1 LISLAYVLQ
10 AGFNVLNAVELSK
23 EVKLEQL
30 SKVLES
36 QALHGSESL
45 KAFLRFVVL
54 KAIENHDVSLKEY
67 TIATEVFGRNSN
79 YDPRNDSVVRVQ
91 ASRLRSKLQ
100 EYYATEGKSDKI
112 IIELPK
118 GGYLPNFALQAIE
131 KSFTELPQ
139 IELSAK
145 ETEGQAIQSGS
156 DPRQAN
162 WVKWSIVGLLIVAG
176 LLAAA
181 TIYYRAEATKPRE
194 PLPTASNESAQL
206 QAAAPLWNEFLQ
218 PSEPILVS
226 FSNTKFEGTA
236 ETGMKILNP
245 IVATAKTDAPKNAA
259 DSNRVITEHYTGIGE
274 VMGVYALA
282 DFFSRARYPFKV
294 KRSLL
299 LTWDDLKSNN
309 IVILGSSAENYLL
322 RDLPQQQD
330 FVFGVFKDESGNLS
344 FGLTNTKAKAG
355 EEQFYFAKQEGPS
368 RSQISE
374 DYALISVLKGLD
386 ADHRLMIL
394 GGITTYGTQAAA
406 EYVSKPEHIKELISH
421 LNVSS
426 NPDTPKLPAYYQI
439 VIKVKVNGGVPV
451 QIAYVTHHVL

>member
-1 LISLAYVLQ
+1 MLQ
-10 AGFNVLNAVELSK
+10 AVELSK
-23 EVKLEQL
+23 DVKLEQL

-54 KAIENHDVSLKEY
+54 KAIDNQDVSLKEY

-79 YDPRNDSVVRVQ
+79 YDPRSDSVVRVQ

-100 EYYATEGKSDKI
+100 EYYTTEGKDDEI

-118 GGYLPNFALQAIE
+118 GGYLPNFAIHPID
-131 KSFTELPQ
+131 KSYPSLPAVE
-139 IELSAK
+139 IAAAEA
-145 ETEGQAIQSGS
+145 QSV
-156 DPRQAN
+156 QT
-162 WVKWSIVGLLIVAG
+162 GLLIRQAKWLKPSVLGLAILTV
-176 LLAAA
+176 LLAA
-181 TIYYRAEATKPRE
+181 TTVYYRTEATKVRE
-194 PLPTASNESAQL
+194 VPSSASNEASQL
-206 QAAAPLWNEFLQ
+206 QAAAPLWSDFLQ
-218 PSEPILVS
+218 PSEHILVS

-245 IVATAKTDAPKNAA
+245 IVPTAKNEAPKNAA
-259 DSNRVITEHYTGIGE
+259 ENSRAITEHYTGIGE

-330 FVFGVFKDESGNLS
+330 MVFGVFKDDSGNMS
-344 FGLTNTKAKAG
+344 FGLANPKAKPG
-355 EEQFYFAKQEGPS
+355 EERFYFARQEGPS

-421 LNVSS
+421 LNLSGDP
-426 NPDTPKLPAYYQI
+426 NTPKLPPYYQI
-439 VIKVKVNGGVPV
+439 VIKVKVNGSVPV
-451 QIAYVTHHVL
+451 QISYVTHHVL